1 GDMEAVHEGGKALVA
16 FAQAGEAAENAEIDP
31 RVQPEQAALD
41 AGLPVL
47 GEKIAQALTAHD
59 SGGRRGAGDM
69 NFSPSGNLRP
79 MPRFR
84 WAETK
89 VNENCGEKGP
99 VPQVFARH
107 PRENAPFRHRR
118 SYPIFFRLPVCQPRE
133 SLSNRAGKICRR
145 SPRPSAHLSRRPRES
160 GDPVT

>member
-107 PRENAPFRHRR
+107 PRQNAPFRRAPAYRSHPRLSRSVILAKRR
-118 SYPIFFRLPVCQPRE
+118 GLPSRCRP
-133 SLSNRAGKICRR
+133 RAG
-145 SPRPSAHLSRRPRES
+145 
-160 GDPVT
+160 GDP

>member
-1 GDMEAVHEGGKALVA
+1 GDMEAVHEGGKALVG

-84 WAETK
+84 WAATK

-107 PRENAPFRHRR
+107 PRESAPIRCRGVIPPLVAFR
-118 SYPIFFRLPVCQPRE
+118 SV
-133 SLSNRAGKICRR
+133 S
-145 SPRPSAHLSRRPRES
+145 RPKAS
-160 GDPVT
+160 